1 MAVPSIDHPRLCGWF
16 YFSGS
21 LVGKKVWLQVE
32 PWTEI
37 CNKFVPVEDFVPGRQ
52 DRRFC
57 HRKVFRIFRFFGFGL
72 PLPGCLFE
80 VALYLRGYL
89 LMRAPREDEREK
101 RETFLGA
108 GFLGSCPPGH
118 LRSFFNGWRRRRL
131 TAAAVLTLSPA
142 APILKACR
150 QT

>member
-1 MAVPSIDHPRLCGWF
+1 MTAVPSIDHPRLCGWF

-21 LVGKKVWLQVE
+21 LAGKKIWLQVE

-37 CNKFVPVEDFVPGRQ
+37 CNKLVPVEDFGPGRQ

-80 VALYLRGYL
+80 VASYLRGYL
-89 LMRAPREDEREK
+89 LTDLPRDRLPWGLVCPG
-101 RETFLGA
+101 TLGGAFSTA
-108 GFLGSCPPGH
+108 GV
-118 LRSFFNGWRRRRL
+118 
-131 TAAAVLTLSPA
+131 AVA
-142 APILKACR
+142 
-150 QT
+150 